1 MLSSSF
7 AMTPA
12 FAKRKLRLV
21 PTAKI
26 SDELLKKSVA
36 RQDFI
41 RIIPN
46 PGFRPNSMK
55 NVPKVRVIPTIL
67 LYLIRVGPVAT
78 HFAANRSCALLCGPS
93 LSTSARSDS
102 QCG

>member
-67 LYLIRVGPVAT
+67 LCVVMILGAGAT
-78 HFAANRSCALLCGPS
+78 HLAASRSDALLC
-93 LSTSARSDS
+93 
-102 QCG
+102 

>member
-26 SDELLKKSVA
+26 SEELLKKSVA

-55 NVPKVRVIPTIL
+55 NVPKVRVKPTL
-67 LYLIRVGPVAT
+67 
-78 HFAANRSCALLCGPS
+78 LLCVVVFCIRPAS
-93 LSTSARSDS
+93 VHL
-102 QCG
+102 